1 MATQDEITK
10 LREELKKER
19 DSEQKAIEKAI
30 KDALQSTPITINDL
44 STDLRNTIMARQ
56 TTTPSVGTA
65 VIPKPFS
72 SSEKPL
78 VDDKTPKSKMFK
90 EVVDD
95 LMLRNNVY
103 LYGKAGTG
111 KTVLAKSVANFL
123 HKPKSEGGY
132 GMGTPNEK
140 GGEAFYMLNCS
151 QWTSPIQIGGGFTT
165 KGYEKGQLEKA
176 WQYGGVLIL
185 DELPKL
191 DPNTAG
197 LLNDALSMSADDGA
211 QFTNGRGDK
220 IVKHPDFMVI
230 GAGNTDMKSTSVNF
244 SGNNRQDYSLVDR
257 FSGSMY
263 QINEDPKLE
272 MSLTYTAV
280 YNISQGMRAPHVL
293 PSDSVEAITL
303 RSMLNFNR
311 VYQMQM
317 LRLID
322 SPMAFYPVGTTKE
335 EIENGTWSQNGEG
348 KTLKDSIYSFIN
360 SLGKERADNMIANA
374 KFKSIIGSGMLTL
387 DQILVQATEQST
399 SLFESEFEK
408 LTGFNIRTGKNK
420 AGVSFDASK

>member
-1 MATQDEITK
+1 MATQNEITTM
-10 LREELKKER
+10 LEELKRER
-19 DSEQKAIEKAI
+19 VAEQDAIQKAI
-30 KDALQSTPITINDL
+30 KDALKNTPITINDL
-44 STDLRNTIMARQ
+44 STDLRNTIMAKP
-56 TTTPSVGTA
+56 TMTSGTSVVPQSPIA
-65 VIPKPFS
+65 N
-72 SSEKPL
+72 EKPL
-78 VDDKTPKSKMFK
+78 VDDMTPKSKMFK

-111 KTVLAKSVANFL
+111 KTVLAKSVADFL
-123 HKPKSEGGY
+123 HTPIKEGGY
-132 GMGTPNEK
+132 GMGTPSEN
-140 GGEAFYMLNCS
+140 GGEAYYMLNCS
-151 QWTSPIQIGGGFTT
+151 QWTSPIQISGGFTT

-211 QFTNGRGDK
+211 KLTNGRGDK
-220 IVKHPDFMVI
+220 IIKHPDFMVV

-263 QINEDPKLE
+263 QINEDPILE

-280 YNISQGMRAPHVL
+280 YNISQGLRLQL
-293 PSDSVEAITL
+293 PKDSIEAITL

-317 LRLID
+317 LRLLD

-335 EIENGTWSQNGEG
+335 EIDNGTWLQSGEG
-348 KTLKDSIYSFIN
+348 KTLKDSIMSFIN
-360 SLGKERADNMIANA
+360 SLGTERAENMKRLAE
-374 KFKSIIGSGMLTL
+374 FKSIEGSGNVLNL
-387 DQILVQATEQST
+387 DQIILQATEQTT
-399 SLFESEFEK
+399 SLFEKEFK
-408 LTGFNIRTGKNK
+408 RLTGFYVKTGKNDK
-420 AGVSFDASK
+420 GVLWNATK

>member
-1 MATQDEITK
+1 MATQDEITR
-10 LREELKKER
+10 LREELKNER
-19 DSEQKAIEKAI
+19 IAEQKAIQDAV
-30 KDALQSTPITINDL
+30 KDALKNTPITINDL
-44 STDLRNTIMARQ
+44 STDLRNTIMAKP
-56 TTTPSVGTA
+56 TTTTTSGTA
-65 VIPKPFS
+65 LVPQSPIAN
-72 SSEKPL
+72 EKPL
-78 VDDKTPKSKMFK
+78 MDDKTPKSKMFK

-111 KTVLAKSVANFL
+111 KTVLAKSVADFL
-123 HKPKSEGGY
+123 HKPKKEGGY
-132 GMGTPNEK
+132 GMGTPTEQ
-140 GGEAFYMLNCS
+140 GGQSYYMLNCS

-176 WQYGGVLIL
+176 WEYGGVLIL

-197 LLNDALSMSADDGA
+197 LLNDALSMSADTGA
-211 QFTNGRGDK
+211 KFTNGRGDK
-220 IVKHPDFMVI
+220 IPKHKDFMVV

-263 QINEDPKLE
+263 RLNEDPELE

-280 YNISQGMRAPHVL
+280 YNIAIGLRAQL
-293 PSDSVEAITL
+293 PKDSIEAITL

-317 LRLID
+317 LRLTD
-322 SPMAFYPVGTTKE
+322 SFMAFYPVGTTDE
-335 EIENGTWSQNGEG
+335 QVEDGSWLQGGEG

-360 SLGKERADNMIANA
+360 SLGEDRATEMESSA
-374 KFKSIIGSGMLTL
+374 KFKSIIGGGQLNL
-387 DQILVQATEQST
+387 EQILVQATENST
-399 SLFESEFEK
+399 TLFEQEFERV
-408 LTGFNIRTGKNK
+408 TGFNFKTGKNK
-420 AGVSFDASK
+420 NGVLWNASTPS